1 MCRYCPLSKHNA
13 PPVVYPVHRP
23 QALAVFA
30 GSLWGVGAVVLA
42 VWFYSHRVGAD
53 AISWRD
59 WLAVATLLASAAG
72 AVSFCKTADLGQLV
86 WDGAQW
92 HAEGMAST
100 RRRGLRIRRLFE
112 ASPNGADGQIQVQVR
127 VIFDVQ
133 VAMLLRLD
141 QDQCAP
147 QWLWVTRSA
156 RPERWLDVRRAV
168 YSPIRQTVSRGE
180 KSAVQA
186 SGAKARSL

>member
-1 MCRYCPLSKHNA
+1 M
-13 PPVVYPVHRP
+13 VYPVHRP
-23 QALAVFA
+23 QALAVLA
-30 GSLWGVGAVVLA
+30 ALLWGAGAVVLA
-42 VWFYSHRVGAD
+42 VWFYSHRAE

-72 AVSFCKTADLGQLV
+72 AVSFFKATDLGQLV
-86 WDGAQW
+86 WDGELW
-92 HAEGMAST
+92 HAEGVAST
-100 RRRGLRIRRLFE
+100 RRRGLGIRRLFE
-112 ASPNGADGQIQVQVR
+112 ASPNGADGQIQVQLQ

-168 YSPIRQTVSRGE
+168 YSPIRQMVSRGE
-180 KSAVQA
+180 KFAVQA

>member
-1 MCRYCPLSKHNA
+1 M
-13 PPVVYPVHRP
+13 VYPVHRP

-30 GSLWGVGAVVLA
+30 GSLWGAGAVVLA
-42 VWFYSHRVGAD
+42 AWFYSHRAGVE

-59 WLAVATLLASAAG
+59 WLAAATLLASAAG
-72 AVSFCKTADLGQLV
+72 VVSFCKAGNSGQLV
-86 WDGAQW
+86 WDGELW
-92 HAEGMAST
+92 HAEGMVST
-100 RRRGLRIRRLFE
+100 RRLGLGIRRLF
-112 ASPNGADGQIQVQVR
+112 GAPMESADAQIQVQVQ
-127 VIFDVQ
+127 VIFDAQ

-147 QWLWVTRSA
+147 QWLWVTGSA

-168 YSPIRQTVSRGE
+168 HSPIRHALPRGE
-180 KSAVQA
+180 ESALQA